1 MVSTG
6 ISLRDQTPRGEAM
19 CYVPE
24 GKRSLESLADDS
36 VGCYVI
42 STESDTRYWIHCD
55 RRLVRRVPS
64 PENERALRLRG
75 DGEDLILEEIVECRR
90 GRPLLLLINLQL
102 PGVLITTRESTPII
116 RVDPVPEIR
125 GWS

>member
-1 MVSTG
+1 M
-6 ISLRDQTPRGEAM
+6 R
-19 CYVPE
+19 YVPE
-24 GKRSLESLADDS
+24 GQRSLESLADDS

-75 DGEDLILEEIVECRR
+75 DGEDLILEEIIQCRR

-116 RVDPVPEIR
+116 RIDPVPEIR